1 MIFPYASSDHK
12 FRDHYNPWKRTEQ
25 HGYVTVQR
33 KRSFS
38 IIKSRC
44 QIDNWVCVCRNEQT
58 SYHNDFCYFFV
69 IFLLLMSFNLSV
81 DKENVHFFHRTTPI
95 HGLSINQNCTV
106 KEIFM
111 EAPKNNSC
119 YVTHSRLKT
128 RQKCIEEV
136 IR

>member
-1 MIFPYASSDHK
+1 MSHSILV
-12 FRDHYNPWKRTEQ
+12 KRSEQ
-25 HGYVTVQR
+25 HGNIILRPIETFRAMLR
-33 KRSFS
+33 KRSFP

-128 RQKCIEEV
+128 RQKCIDEV

>member
-1 MIFPYASSDHK
+1 M
-12 FRDHYNPWKRTEQ
+12 
-25 HGYVTVQR
+25 QR

-111 EAPKNNSC
+111 EVP
-119 YVTHSRLKT
+119 R
-128 RQKCIEEV
+128 I
-136 IR
+136 IRVV